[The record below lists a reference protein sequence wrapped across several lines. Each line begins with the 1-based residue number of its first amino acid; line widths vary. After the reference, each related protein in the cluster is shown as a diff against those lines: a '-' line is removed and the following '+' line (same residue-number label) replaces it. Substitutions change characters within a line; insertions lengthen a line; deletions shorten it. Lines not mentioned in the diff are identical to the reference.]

1 MNCETIN
8 NYLEKYNVP
17 LQNLAHKY
25 NTPLGEVLEIAELY
39 LLINTTWDTLHLYY
53 HLDFYDNDEL
63 KNAISEF
70 VCDTL

>member
-1 MNCETIN
+1 MNDENIN
-8 NYLEKYNVP
+8 NYFKKYNIP

-25 NTPLGEVLEIAELY
+25 NTPLPIILEITELY

>member
-1 MNCETIN
+1 MNDETIN
-8 NYLEKYNVP
+8 NYFKKYNIP

-25 NTPLGEVLEIAELY
+25 NTPLPIILEIAELY

>member
-1 MNCETIN
+1 MNDETIN
-8 NYLEKYNVP
+8 NYFKKYNIP

-25 NTPLGEVLEIAELY
+25 NTPLPIILEIAELY

-53 HLDFYDNDEL
+53 NLDFYDNDEL

>member
-1 MNCETIN
+1 MNDENIN
-8 NYLEKYNVP
+8 NYFKKYNIP

-25 NTPLGEVLEIAELY
+25 NTPLPIILEIAELY

-70 VCDTL
+70 VCETL